1 LTGERTLR
9 VHILIDSLTWG
20 GAELLLAD
28 LAQGAKHHDLELSVG
43 YLFAESVAA
52 QRLHSAGLTT
62 QAVGIGGLTD
72 PRALPRVRRH
82 LAEIR
87 PDIVH
92 THLEY
97 SDLLGGVAART
108 LGIPAV
114 ATLHIMEPRV
124 TGRDRARARLT
135 AAARRRCHR
144 RVIAVSE
151 HIREG
156 YLATG
161 ADRPEHVVTIHNGIS
176 VRPEPGA
183 GAKLRGELGIGAEEP
198 LVAMISVLREG
209 KGHDLAVAAV
219 EELSAELPH
228 IRLLIAGDGPARDE
242 VASLAQ
248 RLGEAAVIAGHRDDV
263 MAVLDAADVFLHPTR
278 ADVFPTVLLQALAA
292 GVPIV
297 ASRVEGV
304 PEIVDDN
311 HNGLL
316 VPPPLTPA
324 AFAEQL
330 RRLFRDPG
338 LSRTFADRGR
348 KRFEQEFT
356 ADRWAGRLRAL
367 YDEVRA

>member
-1 LTGERTLR
+1 MRGERSLR
-9 VHILIDSLTWG
+9 VHVLIDSLTWG

-28 LAQGAKHHDLELSVG
+28 LAEGARNHELELSVG
-43 YLFAESVAA
+43 YLFAEDVAA
-52 QRLHSAGLTT
+52 ARLNAAGLTT
-62 QAVGIGGLTD
+62 QPVGIGGLTD

-97 SDLLGGVAART
+97 ADLLGGVAART
-108 LGIPAV
+108 LRIPAV
-114 ATLHIMEPRV
+114 ATLHIVEPRE

-135 AAARRRCHR
+135 ALARRRFHR

-151 HIREG
+151 HIREA
-156 YLATG
+156 YLAAG

-183 GAKLRGELGIGAEEP
+183 GAKVREELGIGAEEP

-219 EELSAELPH
+219 EELSAELPGL
-228 IRLLIAGDGPARDE
+228 RLLIAGDGPARDE

-248 RLGEAAVIAGHRDDV
+248 RLGGAAVLAGHRNDV

-278 ADVFPTVLLQALAA
+278 ADVFPTVLLEALAA
-292 GVPIV
+292 GTPIV

-311 HNGLL
+311 RTGLL
-316 VPPPLTPA
+316 VPPPLEPA
-324 AFAEQL
+324 AFAGQL
-330 RRLFRDPG
+330 RRLFRDPE
-338 LSRTFADRGR
+338 LAREISKRGQE
-348 KRFEQEFT
+348 RFEQEFT

>member
-1 LTGERTLR
+1 LR

-28 LAQGAKHHDLELSVG
+28 LAEGAKHHDLELSVG
-43 YLFAESVAA
+43 YLFAESAAA

-62 QAVGIGGLTD
+62 QAIGIGGLTD

-92 THLEY
+92 THLQY

-114 ATLHIMEPRV
+114 ATLHIVEPRD

-135 AAARRRCHR
+135 AGARRRCHR

-151 HIREG
+151 HIREA
-156 YLATG
+156 YLAAG

-176 VRPEPGA
+176 ARPEPGA
-183 GAKLRGELGIGAEEP
+183 GAKLRGELGIGPEEP
-198 LVAMISVLREG
+198 LVAMISVLRAG

-219 EELSAELPH
+219 EELTAELPG

-242 VASLAQ
+242 IAGLAS
-248 RLGEAAVIAGHRDDV
+248 RLGGAAVLAGHRDDV

-304 PEIVDDN
+304 PEIVEDG
-311 HNGLL
+311 HTGLL
-316 VPPPLTPA
+316 VAPPLTPDG
-324 AFAEQL
+324 FAGQIK
-330 RRLFRDPG
+330 RLFRDPG
-338 LSRTFADRGR
+338 LARAVADRGQ
-348 KRFEQEFT
+348 KRFEKEFT
-356 ADRWAGRLRAL
+356 AERWAGRLRAL
-367 YDEVRA
+367 YEEVRLDLV

>member
-1 LTGERTLR
+1 LR

-28 LAQGAKHHDLELSVG
+28 LAEGARRHDLELSVG
-43 YLFAESVAA
+43 YLFAENVAA
-52 QRLHSAGLTT
+52 QRLHSAGLMTH
-62 QAVGIGGLTD
+62 AVGIGGLTD
-72 PRALPRVRRH
+72 PGALPRVRRH

-87 PDIVH
+87 PDILH

-97 SDLLGGVAART
+97 ADLLGGVAART

-114 ATLHIMEPRV
+114 ATLHIMEPRE

-135 AAARRRCHR
+135 AVARRRCHR

-151 HIREG
+151 HIREA

-183 GAKLRGELGIGAEEP
+183 GAKLREELEIGAEEP

-209 KGHDLAVAAV
+209 KGHDLAVPAV
-219 EELSAELPH
+219 EELSAEMSG
-228 IRLLIAGDGPARDE
+228 IRLLIAGDGPSHDE
-242 VASLAQ
+242 VARLAA
-248 RLGEAAVIAGHRDDV
+248 RLGGSAVLAGHRDDV

>member
-1 LTGERTLR
+1 LSGERSLR
-9 VHILIDSLTWG
+9 VHVLIDSLTWG

-28 LAQGAKHHDLELSVG
+28 LAEGARHHDLELSVG

-52 QRLHSAGLTT
+52 ERLHAAGLTT

-72 PRALPRVRRH
+72 LRALPRVRRH

-97 SDLLGGVAART
+97 ADLLGGVAART

-114 ATLHIMEPRV
+114 ATLHIVEPRE

-135 AAARRRCHR
+135 AFARRRFHR
-144 RVIAVSE
+144 KVIAVSD
-151 HIREG
+151 HIREA
-156 YLATG
+156 YLAAG

-176 VRPEPGA
+176 VRPEPGS
-183 GAKLRGELGIGAEEP
+183 GAKLREELGIGAEEP

-209 KGHDLAVAAV
+209 KGHDLAVGAV
-219 EELSAELPH
+219 EELSAELPG

-242 VASLAQ
+242 VESLAS
-248 RLGEAAVIAGHRDDV
+248 RLRGAAVLAGHRDDV
-263 MAVLDAADVFLHPTR
+263 LAVLDAADVFLHPTR
-278 ADVFPTVLLQALAA
+278 ADVFPTVLLEALAA
-292 GVPIV
+292 GTPIV

-311 HNGLL
+311 HTGLL
-316 VPPPLTPA
+316 VPPPLTSA

-330 RRLFRDPG
+330 RRVFGDPDLARG
-338 LSRTFADRGR
+338 LADRGQ

>member
-1 LTGERTLR
+1 LR
-9 VHILIDSLTWG
+9 VHVLIDSLTWG

-28 LAQGAKHHDLELSVG
+28 LAEGARSHDLELSVG
-43 YLFAESVAA
+43 YLFADGAAA
-52 QRLHSAGLTT
+52 QRLHAAGLTT
-62 QAVGIGGLTD
+62 QPLGIRGLTD
-72 PRALPRVRRH
+72 PLALPRVRRH

-92 THLEY
+92 THLQY

-114 ATLHIMEPRV
+114 ATLHIVEPRD
-124 TGRDRARARLT
+124 TRRDWGRARLT
-135 AAARRRCHR
+135 AVARRRCHR

-151 HIREG
+151 HIRAA
-156 YLATG
+156 YLASG

-176 VRPEPGA
+176 ARPEPGA
-183 GAKLRGELGIGAEEP
+183 GVRLRGELGIGADEP
-198 LVAMISVLREG
+198 VVAMISVLRAG

-219 EELSAELPH
+219 EELSAELPG

-242 VASLAQ
+242 VASLAS
-248 RLGEAAVIAGHRDDV
+248 RLGGAAVLAGHRDDV

-292 GVPIV
+292 GAPIV
-297 ASRVEGV
+297 ASDVGGV
-304 PEIVDDN
+304 PEIVEDN
-311 HNGLL
+311 HTGLL

-324 AFAEQL
+324 SFAEPL
-330 RRLFRDPG
+330 RRILGDPD
-338 LSRTFADRGR
+338 LARTFADHGR
-348 KRFEQEFT
+348 KLFEQEFT

-367 YDEVRA
+367 YDEARV

>member
-1 LTGERTLR
+1 LSGLRPLR
-9 VHILIDSLTWG
+9 VHVLIDSLTWG

-28 LAQGAKHHDLELSVG
+28 LAEGARHHDLELSVG

-72 PRALPRVRRH
+72 PRALPRIRRH

-87 PDIVH
+87 PDILH
-92 THLEY
+92 THLAY

-114 ATLHIMEPRV
+114 ATLHIMEPRE

-135 AAARRRCHR
+135 AVARRRCHR

-151 HIREG
+151 HIRAA

-176 VRPEPGA
+176 ARPKPGA
-183 GAKLRGELGIGAEEP
+183 GAKLREELGIDAEEP
-198 LVAMISVLREG
+198 LVALISVLRAG

-219 EELSAELPH
+219 EELSSEMPG
-228 IRLLIAGDGPARDE
+228 IRLLIAGDGPGHDE
-242 VASLAQ
+242 VARLAA
-248 RLGEAAVIAGHRDDV
+248 RLGGAAVLAGHRDDV

-292 GVPIV
+292 RVPIV
-297 ASRVEGV
+297 ASGVGGV
-304 PEIVDDN
+304 PEIVEDERT
-311 HNGLL
+311 GLL

-324 AFAEQL
+324 AFADRL
-330 RRLFRDPG
+330 RRLFRDPD
-338 LSRTFADRGR
+338 LARALADSGR

-356 ADRWAGRLRAL
+356 ADRWAGRLRAV
-367 YDEVRA
+367 YDEARA